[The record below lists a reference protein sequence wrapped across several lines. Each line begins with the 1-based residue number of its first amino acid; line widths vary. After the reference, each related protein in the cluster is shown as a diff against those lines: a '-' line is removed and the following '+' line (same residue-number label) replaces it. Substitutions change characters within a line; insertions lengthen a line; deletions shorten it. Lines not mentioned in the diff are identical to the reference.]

1 MIGTDRGRT
10 LVVGSGVLAL
20 AVLLLVRQ
28 PERAVVA
35 QNPVTRPALPR
46 RVTVE
51 VLNAGGVAGYAR
63 DATLALRE
71 GGLDVVFFG
80 NAPPRLRDT
89 TLVRHRVLVR
99 RGDTLGVGRIREVL
113 GEITVVEEPDAT
125 RLVDLTVL
133 LARPAKEP

>member
-1 MIGTDRGRT
+1 MTRWMSGRG
-10 LVVGSGVLAL
+10 VVLGSGLL
-20 AVLLLVRQ
+20 AVAVLFLVQ
-28 PERAVVA
+28 PPTGVVIA
-35 QNPVTRPALPR
+35 QDPVARPPLPR

-80 NAPPRLRDT
+80 NAPPRLRDS
-89 TLVRHRVLVR
+89 TLARHRVLVR
-99 RGDTLGVGRIREVL
+99 RGDTLGVGRIREMI
-113 GEITVVEEPDAT
+113 GEITIVDEPDAT

-133 LARPAKEP
+133 LARPAREP

>member
-1 MIGTDRGRT
+1 MGGRAV
-10 LVVGSGVLAL
+10 VVGSGVLAV
-20 AVLLLVRQ
+20 AVLLLVREPAQ
-28 PERAVVA
+28 VVIA
-35 QNPVTRPALPR
+35 QNPTSRPALPR

-99 RGDTLGVGRIREVL
+99 RGDTLGVGRVREML
-113 GEITVVEEPDAT
+113 GEITIVDEPDAT

-133 LARPAKEP
+133 LARPAREP